1 MSTHSH
7 ISAWGIYG
15 QRSLG
20 GYSPWSHKESD
31 ISTHTDH
38 DTYVHT
44 NTHTHTYTF
53 NEQII
58 MLNNISPINK
68 TRRTEL
74 AIIHENTSLL
84 TYILI

>member
-7 ISAWGIYG
+7 IYAWRILWTEEPGGATVHGVTKSQIQAQILTTIYT
-15 QRSLG
+15 
-20 GYSPWSHKESD
+20 Y
-31 ISTHTDH
+31 TH
-38 DTYVHT
+38 
-44 NTHTHTYTF
+44 THTHTYTF
-53 NEQII
+53 SEQII

-74 AIIHENTSLL
+74 AIIHESISLL